1 MPVALSGGIGVC
13 RNIQRTAAGKF
24 NCAKRAGDAAQLC
37 SLRTGFHSTA
47 RPPST
52 RVMALTG
59 QTTAQGASFTVV
71 TELRRRFFF
80 IQHHSPGAALI
91 AGRAGDASLN
101 RRPHK
106 CGSRYR
112 DVEVS
117 NYKTILQAFLQVI
130 VIFDENMPMKCH
142 FRHSSTRPSPNRRNA
157 CKTGK
162 ASAHAAGLCP
172 YQLA

>member
-1 MPVALSGGIGVC
+1 M
-13 RNIQRTAAGKF
+13 
-24 NCAKRAGDAAQLC
+24 
-37 SLRTGFHSTA
+37 
-47 RPPST
+47 
-52 RVMALTG
+52 
-59 QTTAQGASFTVV
+59 
-71 TELRRRFFF
+71 
-80 IQHHSPGAALI
+80 I

-112 DVEVS
+112 AWS
-117 NYKTILQAFLQVI
+117 QQLQNDSPGIPQVI

-157 CKTGK
+157 CKTSK

-172 YQLA
+172 FTSWLKFTGTLFSIAMYKLS